1 MFNGSTKTK
10 NDGFTNFK
18 SLNDL
23 NPSFMKNLF
32 NNRSNINRR
41 KNDLIVH
48 MRNPVMF
55 WSNSLRCL
63 GPHIWNK
70 LPENNKEITSF
81 EKFEKSV
88 KNWYGPSCQC
98 SPCYYKK

>member
-10 NDGFTNFK
+10 NDDFTNFK

-32 NNRSNINRR
+32 NSRSNINRR

-55 WSNSLRCL
+55 
-63 GPHIWNK
+63 
-70 LPENNKEITSF
+70 
-81 EKFEKSV
+81 
-88 KNWYGPSCQC
+88 
-98 SPCYYKK
+98 